1 MRLSNIFFS
10 SESRTFYQIFSGGTI
25 GMISIFSSR
34 TGSRQIGHLF
44 LFARRIISH
53 LVINSRERRVKL
65 TLNANLRWWV
75 WERKTLEQISSD
87 DISYR
92 LKVAG
97 THFLFSFGHG
107 AGSRVLLNFL
117 FWTRRGVYPRVW
129 LSTSCSSWFPVAA
142 RCLASGYEIRVSTS
156 CFLLVLRGSAV
167 PVIRLQVPGSL
178 LKFWIRCGS
187 CPRVRLSKCER
198 LQRNL
203 ILCLGTPDA
212 WPLCSISEEP
222 SRLP

>member
-1 MRLSNIFFS
+1 MRLPDIFLS
-10 SESRTFYQIFSGGTI
+10 SESRTFNQIFLGGTI
-25 GMISIFSSR
+25 GMISNFSSW

-44 LFARRIISH
+44 LFARRIIIH
-53 LVINSRERRVKL
+53 LFFNSRERRVKL

-107 AGSRVLLNFL
+107 AGSTPVLSYISYSGYEMGL
-117 FWTRRGVYPRVW
+117 PRVR
-129 LSTSCSSWFPVAA
+129 LSTSCFYWFLVAA
-142 RCLASGYEIRVSTS
+142 RCLASGYESRVSPS

-167 PVIRLQVPGSL
+167 PSIRLRVPGPF

-187 CPRVRLSKCER
+187 YPRVRLSKFER

-212 WPLCSISEEP
+212 WLLCCISEEP
-222 SRLP
+222 SR